1 MGNDR
6 HRDGRRDDEAD
17 REPADRAGHGAQ
29 VAERRE
35 ERRAV
40 EERRQHAEE
49 DELRLELELRHPGH
63 EAEQE
68 AAEDEQDRVRDTD
81 RGRDDEQPRDGD
93 EERERDEPVR
103 GVEMHRPIL
112 PSPGPPTARCPRY
125 RGESGDGGQLATE
138 HAVRTAGEAAR
149 TRRGA
154 TARRAP
160 PASGGCAGRGTAPPG
175 RARRGSRAQREARRD
190 APQRRHRA
198 RRRSSDG

>member
-1 MGNDR
+1 REPFDERVGNDS
-6 HRDGRRDDEAD
+6 HGDGRRDDEAD
-17 REPADRAGHGAQ
+17 SEPADRAGHGAQ

-40 EERRQHAEE
+40 EER
-49 DELRLELELRHPGH
+49 RLELELRHPGH

-112 PSPGPPTARCPRY
+112 PSPGPSTARCPRY
-125 RGESGDGGQLATE
+125 RGESRDEAGLRPSTRYAPP
-138 HAVRTAGEAAR
+138 ARTARMGAE
-149 TRRGA
+149 A

-160 PASGGCAGRGTAPPG
+160 PASGGCAGRGTPPPG
-175 RARRGSRAQREARRD
+175 RPGRGS
-190 APQRRHRA
+190 P
-198 RRRSSDG
+198 